1 MKTVLMRPLF
11 AAAAL
16 CVAAC
21 SPPAPAAMSTLDGDW
36 TVDSGAS
43 RFSFVSVK
51 AGTLAEAHTFSG
63 LSGTV
68 MANGDA
74 EIEIPLSSVETN
86 IDIRNERMRE
96 FLFETETYPEATVT
110 TKLNPA
116 VFTDLAIGDAVNV
129 PVTATLDLHGET
141 QEIDTDLLVT
151 RIGADKVQVGTSV
164 PIIINA
170 ADFGLDGGVEKL
182 RELANLPGITP
193 EVPVTFSIVFTR

>member
-16 CVAAC
+16 GVAAC

-63 LSGTV
+63 LMGTV

-74 EIEIPLSSVETN
+74 EIEIPLSSVETL
-86 IDIRNERMRE
+86 R
-96 FLFETETYPEATVT
+96 
-110 TKLNPA
+110 
-116 VFTDLAIGDAVNV
+116 VFTLCLSGFYKG
-129 PVTATLDLHGET
+129 LSRFH
-141 QEIDTDLLVT
+141 
-151 RIGADKVQVGTSV
+151 KVS
-164 PIIINA
+164 
-170 ADFGLDGGVEKL
+170 
-182 RELANLPGITP
+182 
-193 EVPVTFSIVFTR
+193 

>member
-1 MKTVLMRPLF
+1 MKTVLMRPLL

-16 CVAAC
+16 SLAAC
-21 SPPAPAAMSTLDGDW
+21 SQPAPAAMSTLDGDW
-36 TVDSGAS
+36 TVDADAS

-51 AGTLAEAHTFSG
+51 AGALAEAHTFSG

-74 EIEIPLSSVETN
+74 EIEIPLSTVETN

-96 FLFETETYPEATVT
+96 FLFETSAFPEATVT
-110 TKLNPA
+110 TKLDPA
-116 VFTDLAIGDAVNV
+116 VFADLAIGDAVSV
-129 PVTATLDLHGET
+129 PVTATLNLHGED

-151 RIGADKVQVGTSV
+151 RIGTDKVQVGTPV

-170 ADFGLDGGVEKL
+170 ADFGLDDGVEKL

-193 EVPVTFSIVFTR
+193 DVPVTFSIVFTR